1 MIAKAKLTE
10 VKWKDKSSPPVPV
23 ESGVTIDAHFNPQNL
38 KLTYANENKGDN
50 QSKGASQQHIGS
62 GTTKLAVEL
71 LFDTTR
77 SSENGNDQD
86 VRKQTEKIAYFMK
99 PKNDPKTKK
108 PIPPGVSFE
117 WGSFNFAGIVD
128 SLQITL
134 DYFSEE
140 GIPLRATLSLN
151 ITGIDTIVEA
161 KGSDQ
166 NKLPGTSP
174 KTTAKNND
182 NLAKISGENGNSSD
196 WKAIAAMNNIDNP
209 LRLKP
214 GTLLDLNATANAR
227 AGVSLSAQGSLS
239 ASAGVSSG
247 LGFSAGL
254 GGGVG
259 FSAGASGG
267 IGAGAGIGGG
277 IGAGFGANAGV
288 GVGLNANLGGGLSTG
303 IGANAGFNAS
313 AGGTFGASSGISGS
327 AGAVLGGSVGGRAS
341 VQGSIGGRVGGVAGG
356 GFGVGVDKPGR

>member
-1 MIAKAKLTE
+1 MVAKAKLTE
-10 VKWKDKSSPPVPV
+10 VEWKDKSSPPVTV
-23 ESGVTIDAHFNPQNL
+23 KNGVTIDAHFNPQNL

-77 SSENGNDQD
+77 NSENGKDQD
-86 VRKQTEKIAYFMK
+86 VRKLTEKIAYFMK

-151 ITGIDTIVEA
+151 ITGIDTIIKTKDSA
-161 KGSDQ
+161 Q
-166 NKLPGTSP
+166 NNLPGTSP
-174 KTTAKNND
+174 KTTVQNND
-182 NLAKISGENGNSSD
+182 NLAKISGVNGNSSD
-196 WKAIAAMNNIDNP
+196 WKAIAVANNIDNP

-214 GTLLDLNATANAR
+214 GSLLDLNATANAR
-227 AGVSLSAQGSLS
+227 VGVSLGGQGSLS
-239 ASAGVSSG
+239 ASAGLSG
-247 LGFSAGL
+247 GVGFNAGL
-254 GGGVG
+254 GGGAG
-259 FSAGASGG
+259 FSAGASAG
-267 IGAGAGIGGG
+267 IGASGGAGAGIGGG

-288 GVGLNANLGGGLSTG
+288 GAGLNANLGGGLSTG
-303 IGANAGFNAS
+303 IGANAGFNANG
-313 AGGTFGASSGISGS
+313 GGTFGASARISGS
-327 AGAVLGGSVGGRAS
+327 AGGVLGGSAGGRAS
-341 VQGSIGGRVGGVAGG
+341 VQGSIGG